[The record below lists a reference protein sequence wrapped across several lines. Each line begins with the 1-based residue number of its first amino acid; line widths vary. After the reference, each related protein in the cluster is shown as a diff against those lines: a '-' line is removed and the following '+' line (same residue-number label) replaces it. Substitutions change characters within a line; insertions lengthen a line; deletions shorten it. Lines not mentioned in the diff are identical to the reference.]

1 MPRLLGFAPDAEVR
15 TEGALLSCSNLVP
28 TRKGFASVRAL
39 NSLGA
44 SALENPPL
52 GVGSVSTSLGRFVYA
67 ATADKIYQYAE
78 PSWQWVSRS
87 TPYIAARR
95 WMFTNFGDV
104 ALAASGVNKIQSL
117 PAVTGQYLDHF
128 DDIPEAP
135 KAKIIVVSN
144 GFVLAFNI
152 EGTPDGWACSALY
165 DHITWVPN
173 AAKQSANGRLLDSM
187 GEIVAALPLGDG
199 VAVYKKNVVYLA
211 TYVGAPSQNIIWA
224 FERVSREAGA
234 LSSTSVADIGGKHF
248 VVGQNDFWIFD
259 GSRPYRLEAPVK
271 EWFFRRLNK
280 KKADLVVCFFDET
293 TRCVYISFCDKTLSE
308 TNNTTLVYHI
318 DTQHWGKMD
327 FGSNV
332 SGAFHSLGITYD
344 ALGQRFPVYNDIT
357 ADVFDEI
364 GFSEVFSSSK
374 FFNADNVLCD
384 MSGAPLDSKLETWVA
399 GDYSDI
405 SRVLRVLPE
414 FTIAPQ
420 ASRLTHLYADHPTKP
435 FRSFNEAGLVNGL
448 YYTNL
453 SSRWHQ
459 FKIAT
464 KGLFE
469 ITSLELDAIFSGR
482 N

>member
-1 MPRLLGFAPDAEVR
+1 MPRLLGFAPDSEVR

-44 SALENPPL
+44 LALETPAH
-52 GVGSVSTSLGRFVYA
+52 GMGCITTGLGRFIYA
-67 ATADKIYQYAE
+67 GTVDKIYKYAE
-78 PSWQWVSRS
+78 PDWQRVSRLV
-87 TPYIAARR
+87 PYIAAPH

-104 ALAASGVNKIQSL
+104 VLAASGVNKIQSL
-117 PAVTGQYLDHF
+117 PNVVGQPFDRF

-135 KAKIIVVSN
+135 KAKLVVVSN
-144 GFVLAFNI
+144 GFVLAFSI
-152 EGTPDGWACSALY
+152 EGNPDGWACSALY
-165 DHITWVPN
+165 DHLTWVPN
-173 AAKQSANGRLLDSM
+173 AAKQSANGRLIDSM

-224 FERVSREAGA
+224 FERVSKEAGA

-248 VVGQNDFWIFD
+248 IVGQNDFFIFD

-271 EWFFRRLNK
+271 EWFFRRLHK
-280 KKADLVVCFFDET
+280 KKVDSVVCFFDET
-293 TRCVYISFCDKTLSE
+293 TRCVYISFCDKTLSD
-308 TNNTTLVYHI
+308 TNNTTLVYNI
-318 DTQHWGKMD
+318 DTQCWGKID
-327 FGSNV
+327 FGANV
-332 SGAFHSLGITYD
+332 SGAFYSIGITYD
-344 ALGQRFPVYNDIT
+344 ALGERFRVYNDLT

-364 GFSEVFSSSK
+364 GFSEVFSSPK

-384 MSGAPLDSKLETWVA
+384 MSGAPLDSKLETWIA

-414 FTIAPQ
+414 FTTAPQ
-420 ASRLTHLYADHPTKP
+420 ASTLTHLYADHPTKP
-435 FRSFNEAGLVNGL
+435 FRSFNETGLVNGL

-459 FKIAT
+459 FKITT

-469 ITSLELDAIFSGR
+469 ITSLDLDAIFAGK